1 MMSQESMMKKKL
13 ENMHLKERIDYGY
26 RKVITMMLISGL
38 LSVVIIGVL
47 FANMMHYVENV
58 NVADQAVKICRINVN
73 AAARNIREMALNEDT
88 SSYDNYEQT
97 VKRLLSEVD
106 SQLQILKKTE
116 VLSDENYEEY
126 ATALSDWGE
135 IGYSIIE
142 EIKNGNDENATD
154 AILNNCT
161 PALNKVVEI
170 AIKLDE
176 LTDEASSETVR
187 NMVVCTVAGFVVII
201 VCLVFAFTL
210 TRKTSKRV
218 LETVLEPLHAIEDVA
233 MELTE
238 GNLHSTLEYHSDD
251 EIGKL
256 AHSMRKSIRIL
267 GTYVDD
273 IDRSMKLFS
282 EGNFDVHPEVEWRG
296 DFVGILNSFM
306 AFQASM
312 AGTIK
317 GIQNVSNEVSGAAE
331 QVASSSNDLA
341 DGATN
346 QAAVVEE
353 LTATVTGVSEQ
364 VEKNSQSAKEISVKV
379 DELGNAISESN
390 GKMHEMVDSMHEISE
405 ASKEIDKIITTINEI
420 ASQTNLLALNASIE
434 AARAGEA
441 GKGFAVVANQ
451 VNVLAD
457 QSAQAAKESATL
469 IETSVKAVEKGMVIA
484 GQTAAQLEEV
494 AENSKVIT
502 TEVTNIAETLETQT
516 TEIKQINE
524 GIEQINDVVQTN
536 SATSEEC
543 AAASQEMSS
552 EAESLREMI
561 RKFKVAEDK
570 KTV

>member
-1 MMSQESMMKKKL
+1 MISQESMMKKKL

-47 FANMMHYVENV
+47 FANMMHYVEDV

-106 SQLQILKKTE
+106 SELQILKKTE

-135 IGYSIIE
+135 IGYSIME
-142 EIKNGNDENATD
+142 EIKNGDDENATD
-154 AILNNCT
+154 AILNDCT
-161 PALNKVVEI
+161 PALNKAVEI

-176 LTDEASSETVR
+176 LTDEESSETVR

-218 LETVLEPLHAIEDVA
+218 LETILEPLHAIEDVA

-379 DELGNAISESN
+379 DELGNAISERN

-494 AENSKVIT
+494 AENSKLIT